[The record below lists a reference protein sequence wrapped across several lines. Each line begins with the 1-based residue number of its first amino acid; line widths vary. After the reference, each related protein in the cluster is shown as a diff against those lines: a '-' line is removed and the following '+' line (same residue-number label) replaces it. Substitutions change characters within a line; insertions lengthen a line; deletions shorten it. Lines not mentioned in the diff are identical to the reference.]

1 VIADAISKDNSV
13 HDAAVAIALVGLLI
27 FAAHLFESVFR
38 QTRIPDVLPLV
49 IIGLLLGPLFNIATP
64 SHFGSVGPVFT
75 TITFVLILF
84 DAGIGLK
91 IATFRKMYKETF
103 VLSTLSYVVT
113 VAAVGAA
120 VYFLTNLGIVRSL
133 TLAAVVGGIS
143 SAIIAPMLNQ
153 LKMQPESKIVLLLE
167 STITDVFCV
176 IATISLIEIT
186 KLDNIAEFDVGL
198 TMGKILASF
207 ILATVL
213 GAAAAFGWSV
223 ILNKVRNL
231 QNSIFTTAA
240 FVFVVFGL
248 AEWLGYSGV
257 VSALVFGI
265 TLGNIGS
272 LDLPRLRTAVYT
284 HPSELN
290 VTEKTFFSE
299 LVFIL
304 KTLFFVYMGIS
315 LHLANWWLILI
326 GLLLTIIIYIV
337 RLPLVRLCVVKST
350 TVSDASML
358 AVVIPRGLAAV
369 IMASIPFQQG
379 ISGGETIQNMAYYII
394 LISIVMTSLLVFLID
409 KTKLALFYNWIFS
422 NLPHRPPPDP

>member
-1 VIADAISKDNSV
+1 M
-13 HDAAVAIALVGLLI
+13 HDTAVTIALVGVLI
-27 FAAHLFESVFR
+27 FAAHLFEAVFR

-49 IIGLLLGPLFNIATP
+49 VIGLLLGPLFNIATP
-64 SHFGSVGPVFT
+64 THFGSVGPVFT

-91 IATFRKMYKETF
+91 IATFRKMYQETF
-103 VLSTLSYVVT
+103 VLSTLSYVMT
-113 VAAVGAA
+113 VAAVGTAA
-120 VYFLTNLGIVRSL
+120 YFLTNLGIVRSL
-133 TLAAVVGGIS
+133 MLAAVVGGIS
-143 SAIIAPMLNQ
+143 SAIIVPMLNQ
-153 LKMQPESKIVLLLE
+153 LKMQPDSKIVLLLE

-176 IATISLIEIT
+176 LSTISLIEIT
-186 KLDNIAEFDVGL
+186 KLGNIADFDLGL
-198 TMGKILASF
+198 MTGKILASF
-207 ILATVL
+207 ILATVI
-213 GAAAAFGWSV
+213 GTAAAFGWSV

-231 QNSIFTTAA
+231 QNSVFTTAA

-272 LDLPRLRTAVYT
+272 LYLPRLRAAVYA

-290 VTEKTFFSE
+290 VTEKAFFSE

-315 LHLANWWLILI
+315 LHLANWWLILV
-326 GLLLTIIIYIV
+326 GLLLTIIIYFV
-337 RLPLVRLCVVKST
+337 RLPLVRLTVVKST

-358 AVVIPRGLAAV
+358 AVVIPRGLAAA
-369 IMASIPFQQG
+369 ILASIPFQQG
-379 ISGGETIQNMAYYII
+379 ISGGETIQNVAYAII

-409 KTKLALFYNWIFS
+409 KTKLGHFYNWLFS

>member
-1 VIADAISKDNSV
+1 V

-186 KLDNIAEFDVGL
+186 KLDNKAEFDVGL

-207 ILATVL
+207 ILATVR

-350 TVSDASML
+350 TVCDASML

-394 LISIVMTSLLVFLID
+394 LISIVMTSLLVFLFD